1 MPYPWR
7 KWRTGDYALLLSKM
21 NSRTTF
27 SPQVHKHLDTLLEGP
42 MQSPGNQESFQHL
55 GFKGG
60 STSYMLNTAMYVL
73 DKENNCTEIVLFLNN
88 IAKQDYPNIQENLN
102 AFLKGVLAN
111 SEVRRKV
118 HEQIGRAH

>member
-1 MPYPWR
+1 
-7 KWRTGDYALLLSKM
+7 
-21 NSRTTF
+21 
-27 SPQVHKHLDTLLEGP
+27 
-42 MQSPGNQESFQHL
+42 
-55 GFKGG
+55 
-60 STSYMLNTAMYVL
+60 MLNTAMYVL